1 MTTLTKQLP
10 QHQTYQNAIR
20 PSIPHKPAGTN
31 TPTPATA
38 IKSFSP
44 KELVPRL
51 GASEQMVRIFLR
63 KHYPQIHVK
72 NKSWNIS
79 PEMAKQIETDYKN
92 QIKAREA
99 QKKLRIEKELSGVLK
114 QRNKF

>member
-10 QHQTYQNAIR
+10 QIQTHRNTIR
-20 PSIPHKPAGTN
+20 PSIRNKPAGTN
-31 TPTPATA
+31 AATPATT
-38 IKSFSP
+38 IGSFSP

-79 PEMAKQIETDYKN
+79 PELARQIEIDYKN
-92 QIKAREA
+92 QAKAREA
-99 QKKLRIEKELSGVLK
+99 QKKLRIRKELNGEPK
-114 QRNKF
+114 

>member
-10 QHQTYQNAIR
+10 QIQTHKHTIR
-20 PSIPHKPAGTN
+20 PITLDKPAGTDSGCRGKV
-31 TPTPATA
+31 

-51 GASEQMVRIFLR
+51 GTSEQMVRIFLR
-63 KHYPQIHVK
+63 KYYPQIHVK

-79 PEMAKQIETDYKN
+79 PELARQIENDYKN
-92 QIKAREA
+92 RVAARLTE
-99 QKKLRIEKELSGVLK
+99 KRNRIEKELSGALK
-114 QRNKF
+114 

>member
-10 QHQTYQNAIR
+10 LIQTYQNTIR
-20 PSIPHKPAGTN
+20 PSILNKSVGTN
-31 TPTPATA
+31 APTPATV
-38 IKSFSP
+38 IRSFSP

-92 QIKAREA
+92 RAAARLAE
-99 QKKLRIEKELSGVLK
+99 KRLRIEKELNEAL
-114 QRNKF
+114 Q

>member
-1 MTTLTKQLP
+1 M
-10 QHQTYQNAIR
+10 
-20 PSIPHKPAGTN
+20 
-31 TPTPATA
+31 PATA
-38 IKSFSP
+38 IRSFSP

-92 QIKAREA
+92 RAAARLP
-99 QKKLRIEKELSGVLK
+99 KKGSGSKKNLTRRCNSRFSNK
-114 QRNKF
+114 QY